1 MRGIQKLSLGVA
13 SLAVI
18 GSGIIGLP
26 AYAAAS
32 TYTWRG
38 DAGDGKLATAANWAE
53 NAVPADGAKLV
64 FPCIPGS
71 GSVELT
77 NDLSAKVKEISTVKQ
92 ISNAPITPASS
103 CKSYVIDKVDFQAD
117 VKFSGEN
124 VNAED
129 TPFVLI
135 GSQTG
140 IKNLS
145 VDNSNVEFSRAV
157 AKIHLDNF
165 AITNQGC
172 NEIPYVVSSKNTT
185 IGESAGVSPKEKGN
199 ITVKRGGTLG
209 ALNYES
215 VSYENNV
222 TFEAGSK
229 VGWPKACKGGA
240 GTLTDVTVTL
250 TGDIV
255 LNGDVEYKIGST
267 ETVKITGKLSGPG
280 KFVPSAQNEGKLV
293 VESRDN
299 TSGTPN
305 GEQGAKFEPETIHLD
320 DESNDALQVKRNKTV
335 FLNGKRGWTSVNE
348 GGVLKGNATVDSL
361 YVSGVVAP
369 GNSPGKITVLTNGF
383 ALNQTGT
390 YEAELFNKDQY
401 DQIVVQAGGVNL
413 EGALKL
419 MYLPGGKISKNETF
433 VIIDNKGSGPVNGTF
448 KNLPEGAEVTVDGA
462 VFTISYRGG
471 DGNDVVLTAQND
483 SVGPKAPNTGVKE
496 VLANP
501 AIVAGTGAVT
511 LGALFISSKKKIGA
525 RR

>member
-1 MRGIQKLSLGVA
+1 MRGIQKLSLSVV
-13 SLAVI
+13 SLVVV
-18 GSGIIGLP
+18 GSSIIGLP
-26 AYAAAS
+26 AYAAAG
-32 TYTWRG
+32 TYTWKG

-53 NAVPADGAKLV
+53 NTVPADGAKLV

-103 CKSYVIDKVDFQAD
+103 CKSYAIDKVDFQAD
-117 VKFSGEN
+117 VKFSGED
-124 VNAED
+124 VSAGD
-129 TPFVLI
+129 TPFVSI

-140 IKNLS
+140 IKNLL
-145 VDNSNVEFSRAV
+145 VDNSNVEFSHAV
-157 AKIHLDNF
+157 TKIHLDNF
-165 AITNQGC
+165 AIANQGC
-172 NEIPYVVSSKNTT
+172 NEIQYVVSSKNTT

-209 ALNYES
+209 ALSYES
-215 VSYENNV
+215 ISYENNV

-320 DESNDALQVKRNKTV
+320 DESNDALQVKRNQTV

-348 GGVLKGNATVDSL
+348 GGVLKGNAAVDSL

-413 EGALKL
+413 EGTLKL

-501 AIVAGTGAVT
+501 AIVAGTGVVA
-511 LGALFISSKKKIGA
+511 LGALFISSKK
-525 RR
+525 R

>member
-26 AYAAAS
+26 AYAAAG

-92 ISNAPITPASS
+92 ISNAPITPADS

-117 VKFSGEN
+117 VKFSGED
-124 VNAED
+124 VDAGD
-129 TPFVLI
+129 TPWVSI

-215 VSYENNV
+215 ISYENNV
-222 TFEAGSK
+222 TFETGSK

-240 GTLTDVTVTL
+240 GTLTDVTVML

-305 GEQGAKFEPETIHLD
+305 GEQGVKFEPETIHLD
-320 DESNDALQVKRNKTV
+320 DALQVKRNQTV

-413 EGALKL
+413 EGAFKL

-433 VIIDNKGSGPVNGTF
+433 VIIDKKGSGPVNGTF

-501 AIVAGTGAVT
+501 AIVAGTGVVALV
-511 LGALFISSKKKIGA
+511 ALFISSKKKIGA

>member
-1 MRGIQKLSLGVA
+1 MEKMRGIQKLSLSVV
-13 SLAVI
+13 SLAVV
-18 GSGIIGLP
+18 GSGIMGLP
-26 AYAAAS
+26 AYAAAG
-32 TYTWRG
+32 TYTWKG

-71 GSVELT
+71 GSVELI
-77 NDLSAKVKEISTVKQ
+77 NDLSAKIKEISTVKQ

-103 CKSYVIDKVDFQAD
+103 CKSYAIDKVDFQAD
-117 VKFSGEN
+117 VKFSGED
-124 VNAED
+124 VSAGD
-129 TPFVLI
+129 TPFVSI

-145 VDNSNVEFSRAV
+145 VDNSNVEFSHAV
-157 AKIHLDNF
+157 TKIHLDNF
-165 AITNQGC
+165 AIVNQGC
-172 NEIPYVVSSKNTT
+172 NEIQYVVSSKNTT

-209 ALNYES
+209 ALSYES
-215 VSYENNV
+215 ISYENNV

-267 ETVKITGKLSGPG
+267 ETVKITGKLSGSG

-320 DESNDALQVKRNKTV
+320 DESNDALQVKRNQTV
-335 FLNGKRGWTSVNE
+335 FLNGKRGWISVNE

-413 EGALKL
+413 EGTLKL

-501 AIVAGTGAVT
+501 AIVAGTGVVA
-511 LGALFISSKKKIGA
+511 LGALFISSKK
-525 RR
+525 R